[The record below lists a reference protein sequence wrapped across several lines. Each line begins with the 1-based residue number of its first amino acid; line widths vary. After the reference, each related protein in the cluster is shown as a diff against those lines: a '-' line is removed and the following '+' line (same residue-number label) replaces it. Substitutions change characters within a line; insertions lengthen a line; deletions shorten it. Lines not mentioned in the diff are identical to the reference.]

1 MSNLLKVI
9 ICLILIFTLI
19 NSVLRIILT
28 IGMEKKKKI
37 GYAWPALLHVVIVIY
52 FCKVIISFRKRV

>member
-28 IGMEKKKKI
+28 IGMGGIGKI
-37 GYAWPALLHVVIVIY
+37 GWPALLHVVIVIY

>member
-28 IGMEKKKKI
+28 IGMGGI
-37 GYAWPALLHVVIVIY
+37 GKMRL
-52 FCKVIISFRKRV
+52 